1 MYQTGFQTWYNSS
14 TVALYNRQK
23 NVIAKFIVELIAI
36 LEYNDVDDLT
46 DYLRKLH
53 YDAKNELRRKS
64 IGKRNS
70 NEDKNLSVIK
80 KVSY

>member
-36 LEYNDVDDLT
+36 LENNDVDDLT

-53 YDAKNELRRKS
+53 DAKNELRRRS